1 MEEKVSVI
9 IPFYNPDTSFNMC
22 LQSVC
27 SQTYRNLE
35 ILLIDDGSESSYLK
49 NIKPFLN
56 SDTRIKLLRMKHQGA
71 GEARNKGLVAATG
84 KYVCFLDSDDF
95 FENNFLEE
103 MMKKAEKEE
112 SDIVATEFYLYDHK
126 SKKDISYYSYS
137 VQVGNCIES
146 PINEENIFQKF
157 TPNVWDKLFRLSY
170 LRKNDIKFQNL
181 YTCNDLT
188 FTYLAIAGSSKISI
202 LRDPLIHYRI
212 NQKSSISS
220 RRGKHA
226 KNVCLALKLL
236 QNELT
241 ERKLISRFEKSF
253 TLLAWRAIRHELASC
268 SLYQTCKL
276 LISMITILPVGLLV
290 AVIIEAVRDTFGLIF
305 KSNQDWIE
313 KINL

>member
-9 IPFYNPDTSFNMC
+9 IPFYNPDASFNMC
-22 LQSVC
+22 LKSVC

-35 ILLIDDGSESSYLK
+35 ILLIDDGSDSSYLK
-49 NIKPFLN
+49 NIKAFLK

-71 GEARNKGLVAATG
+71 GEARNTGLVAATG

-103 MMKKAEKEE
+103 MVRKAEKEE

-137 VQVGNCIES
+137 VQVSNCVER
-146 PINEENIFQKF
+146 PINQENIFQKF

-202 LRDPLIHYRI
+202 LRNPLIHYRI
-212 NQKSSISS
+212 NQKSNISS
-220 RRGKHA
+220 RRGEYA
-226 KNVCLALKLL
+226 KNVCLALRSL

-241 ERKLISRFEKSF
+241 ERKLINRFEKSF
-253 TLLAWRAIRHELASC
+253 TLLAWRSIRHELASC

-276 LISMITILPVGLLV
+276 LTSMLTILPVGLF
-290 AVIIEAVRDTFGLIF
+290 AAIIVEAFRDTFGLIF
-305 KSNQDWIE
+305 KSNQSWIE